1 MDDAFCFAG
10 KILWALIWLMI
21 GGLVVIMF
29 APVAL
34 ILKRREERHAGTVQP
49 DRPGAL

>member
-1 MDDAFCFAG
+1 MDEPFCFAG
-10 KILWALIWLMI
+10 KVLMALVWLMI
-21 GGLVVIMF
+21 AGIVVIMF

-34 ILKRREERHAGTVQP
+34 MLKRREETDGGTVQP